1 MIGLKRSAAGAA
13 IALAA
18 GEAALVDHG
27 QVRTTR
33 APMLV
38 DQLDQE
44 QWRSLLASLKG
55 ESRARELLVTVAL
68 PAQAAPLRAYRQPPD
83 SPDWQ
88 RAVAAE
94 LVQEAIPA
102 VVSGGHRSGP
112 VWVCATALDTL
123 RNLDAAC
130 RASGLRLE
138 AVEPAAL
145 SLLRLAP
152 TPGGTTVVVAAGS
165 SGCEIAAGQAGIP
178 TLARSA
184 AARRPDDIAAEVELT
199 VRYLE
204 REGAHVT
211 SVVLLG
217 PVAEAVA
224 EVLRGKDIKLAEAV
238 HFDSA
243 AAAVATGASRR
254 PRGRAADFLPALS
267 GRTSRTARAAAP
279 AAALLLVASVVHA
292 ANQTSAADALRTQ
305 VATLGAQQDQLQA
318 RLRLWTG
325 PAAEAA
331 RKAMS
336 RLEQE
341 RVPVQFLDRL
351 RDLVPDDLWIE
362 QVEARSN
369 SVTIRGKSLSRE
381 SVLSFARSFHT
392 AWPGAV
398 LARVD
403 LVTDQKPGAFYAFT
417 VQASSQQL
425 APRTPA
431 RPPEEG
437 DAR

>member
-18 GEAALVDHG
+18 GEAALVEHG
-27 QVRTTR
+27 QVHTTQ

-44 QWRSLLASLKG
+44 QWRSLLASLRR
-55 ESRARELLVTVAL
+55 ESRARELRVILAL

-94 LVQEAIPA
+94 LVQGAIPA

-123 RNLDAAC
+123 RNLDTAC
-130 RASGLRLE
+130 RASGLLLE

-152 TPGGTTVVVAAGS
+152 ASGGTTVVVAAGS
-165 SGCEIAAGQAGIP
+165 TGCEIAAGQSGIP
-178 TLARSA
+178 ALARSA

-204 REGAHVT
+204 REGAQVT

-217 PVAEAVA
+217 PVAQAVA
-224 EVLRGKDIKLAEAV
+224 EALRSRDIKLAEAV

-243 AAAVATGASRR
+243 AAAVATGALRR
-254 PRGRAADFLPALS
+254 PRGREGDFLPALP
-267 GRTSRTARAAAP
+267 GGTPRAARAAAAT
-279 AAALLLVASVVHA
+279 AAFLLVASVVHA

-305 VATLGAQQDQLQA
+305 VATLTAQHDQLQA
-318 RLRLWTG
+318 RLHLWTG
-325 PAAEAA
+325 PAAQAA
-331 RKAMS
+331 REAMS
-336 RLEQE
+336 RLQQE

-369 SVTIRGKSLSRE
+369 SVSIRGKSLSRD
-381 SVLSFARSFHT
+381 SVFRFAGSFRT
-392 AWPGAV
+392 VWPGAA
-398 LARVD
+398 LARIE
-403 LVTDQKPGAFYAFT
+403 LVVDQKPGAFYAFT

-425 APRTPA
+425 AFRTPA
-431 RPPEEG
+431 RPPDGG
-437 DAR
+437 DSR